1 METLKERYNAL
12 IKEAVDILK
21 DVINTSDLKSD
32 HCDCK
37 VIPTFIED
45 YPECIIIDDK
55 LQVYDTYGNKHSI
68 FHALTLA
75 EIMDIADIYSK
86 PNLWK
91 VEYYANTNNLAMNVT
106 TVKSF
111 VSFEE
116 ARDFT
121 YQIIDNCLG
130 SVKLIH
136 PYTEL

>member
-12 IKEAVDILK
+12 IKEAVDTLK
-21 DVINTSDLKSD
+21 DVINASDLKSD

-37 VIPTFIED
+37 AIPTFIEE
-45 YPECIIIDDK
+45 YPECIIMADK
-55 LQVYDTYGNKHSI
+55 LQVYDTCGYRHSI
-68 FHALTLA
+68 FHALRVE
-75 EIMDIADIYSK
+75 EIINIVDMYSK

-111 VSFEE
+111 DSFKE